1 MAISLENC
9 MLMKYQWLNRT
20 WAYLPGFALI
30 VLMRLRFIF
39 SPITSDEGGA
49 LAMARAW
56 SRGAVLYE
64 DIWADRPQGLF
75 VLYRGLVT
83 IGLGTPE
90 GVRILAIAACLLGAA
105 ACGSIV
111 STLVGDKA
119 RMGTVLIVG
128 VLLSVPQFEG
138 FIANAELLSCSVG
151 AVSLAL
157 AMKAVWGRTAPR
169 FWLLYASGVV
179 GGCAVGIKQ
188 SGFDAFFT
196 AVVAVGAMM
205 IHGALTGWYR
215 WWYAIV
221 MYRFEL
227 RSALVNADF
236 GRFQHTLAIALPL
249 LLPILFGVILVG
261 VFEVRR
267 VAFRTMT
274 ILTTWL
280 FISFA
285 AFAMGGQFFR
295 HYWII
300 LMLPIGTFAG
310 AMISYA
316 NQKWLRNLV
325 SAALVVSPLIHT
337 ATAVAIPRNQIGRE
351 LHDDSRL
358 AKDERVAAWFNAMR
372 KPGDTIYPMC
382 ASAGLYGNLDIDPPF
397 PYLWGYE
404 ARLRPGNLAQLW
416 NFLEGKDAPRF
427 VVRYQMA
434 AVCDASGATL
444 RALHRNYKIVWT
456 VAGLLVYEHR

>member
-9 MLMKYQWLNRT
+9 MLTKYQWLNRT

-105 ACGSIV
+105 ACGSIA

-196 AVVAVGAMM
+196 AVIAVGAMM

-316 NQKWLRNLV
+316 NQKWLRNLL

-358 AKDERVAAWFNAMR
+358 AKDERVAAWLNAMR

-382 ASAGLYGNLDIDPPF
+382 ASAGLYGNLNIDPPF

>member
-9 MLMKYQWLNRT
+9 MLTKYQWLNRT

-196 AVVAVGAMM
+196 AVIAVGAMM